1 MKKYFIFTS
10 AFLTHFFITSS
21 FASAQGA
28 VGQATEQG
36 TKAIRSLDTLVT
48 TFTETLGTSL
58 GTLAM
63 AAGVIA
69 FFYGIVQYIWGVRE
83 AKPEVIKTGN
93 QFMMYGLLAL
103 FVMFSVY
110 GIIKF
115 GQRIFFSD
123 IDTRTIEIPDIKF
136 KRSNGGDLGPSGTSN
151 STGGVT
157 PEQPLG
163 TSNPTGVSGFNPTT
177 SSSARLGEYC
187 NRDIRCGQG
196 SCVNSVCTS
205 SAYNPTTSSSA
216 GLGDYCNRDIRC
228 GQGICSGS
236 VCVVDAPAPDQSNQ
250 STRGTAQCDTLT
262 AQECSN
268 YNDINTNAPCS
279 WDSVERLCLPN

>member
-28 VGQATEQG
+28 LNQTNG
-36 TKAIRSLDTLVT
+36 AISTLGGIVTNFTDTL
-48 TFTETLGTSL
+48 GSAL

-93 QFMMYGLLAL
+93 QFMMWGLVAL

-115 GQRIFFSD
+115 GQQTFFSE
-123 IDTRTIEIPDIKF
+123 IDMKTIEIPDIKF

-163 TSNPTGVSGFNPTT
+163 NSYPTGFSEFNPTN

-196 SCVNSVCTS
+196 ICSNSVCVSNAPVSTQS
-205 SAYNPTTSSSA
+205 EGNA
-216 GLGDYCNRDIRC
+216 GE
-228 GQGICSGS
+228 
-236 VCVVDAPAPDQSNQ
+236 CV
-250 STRGTAQCDTLT
+250 
-262 AQECSN
+262 
-268 YNDINTNAPCS
+268 INTACS
-279 WDSVERLCLPN
+279 TADNYPGLYNSNCVCQLFVD

>member
-10 AFLTHFFITSS
+10 AFLTHFFTTSS

-28 VGQATEQG
+28 ARQATD
-36 TKAIRSLDTLVT
+36 AITDLDSIVT
-48 TFTETLGTSL
+48 TFTETLGASL

-83 AKPEVIKTGN
+83 ADPKIIKNGN
-93 QFMMYGLLAL
+93 QFMIWGLVGL

-115 GQRIFFSD
+115 GQRIFFKEGD
-123 IDTRTIEIPDIKF
+123 INTIEIPEINF
-136 KRSNGGDLGPSGTSN
+136 RRGGGSGLGPSGSSG

-177 SSSARLGEYC
+177 SSSARLGE
-187 NRDIRCGQG
+187 
-196 SCVNSVCTS
+196 S
-205 SAYNPTTSSSA
+205 
-216 GLGDYCNRDIRC
+216 CNRDIRC
-228 GQGICSGS
+228 GQGICSNF
-236 VCVVDAPAPDQSNQ
+236 VCVSNAPVSTQSEGNA
-250 STRGTAQCDTLT
+250 G
-262 AQECSN
+262 ECV
-268 YNDINTNAPCS
+268 INTACS
-279 WDSVERLCLPN
+279 TADNYPGLYDSNCVCQLFVD

>member
-10 AFLTHFFITSS
+10 ASLTHFFTASS

-28 VGQATEQG
+28 AGQATG
-36 TKAIRSLDTLVT
+36 AITTLNTIVT

-115 GQRIFFSD
+115 GQQTFFD
-123 IDTRTIEIPDIKF
+123 GIDMKTIEIPDIKF
-136 KRSNGGDLGPSGTSN
+136 KRSNGGDLGPSGPSG

-163 TSNPTGVSGFNPTT
+163 TSNPTGVSGYNPTT

-187 NRDIRCGQG
+187 NRDIRCSQG
-196 SCVNSVCTS
+196 VCSNSRCVSNSGVSTQSEGSAGECVSEASCQIDGGPGEYDNSCVCK
-205 SAYNPTTSSSA
+205 P
-216 GLGDYCNRDIRC
+216 I
-228 GQGICSGS
+228 
-236 VCVVDAPAPDQSNQ
+236 
-250 STRGTAQCDTLT
+250 
-262 AQECSN
+262 
-268 YNDINTNAPCS
+268 YNDP
-279 WDSVERLCLPN
+279 